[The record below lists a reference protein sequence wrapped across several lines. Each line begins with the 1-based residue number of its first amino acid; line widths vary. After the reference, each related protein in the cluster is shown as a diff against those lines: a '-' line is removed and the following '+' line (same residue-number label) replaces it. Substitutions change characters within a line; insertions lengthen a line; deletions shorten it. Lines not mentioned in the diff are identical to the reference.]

1 MIHRYEAMAKLQ
13 KEIDPDSDDEPTQT
27 TPREIVPIKKPFSLM
42 TLLVHLLR
50 YSSEPGISR
59 TQLSV
64 ITSWPIKRLASRLRQ
79 LETDGVIRSQLKNYG
94 RKFVEE
100 CSLVERNM
108 EVSIPDSSSIYQN
121 STKRLSDVAI
131 TRRQLLLDL
140 VGVKWR
146 YD

>member
-64 ITSWPIKRLASRLRQ
+64 ITSWLHGYVNWKQ
-79 LETDGVIRSQLKNYG
+79 
-94 RKFVEE
+94 
-100 CSLVERNM
+100 M
-108 EVSIPDSSSIYQN
+108 E
-121 STKRLSDVAI
+121 
-131 TRRQLLLDL
+131 
-140 VGVKWR
+140 
-146 YD
+146 

>member
-94 RKFVEE
+94 RKFV
-100 CSLVERNM
+100 VERNM
-108 EVSIPDSSSIYQN
+108 EVSIPDSSSIYKN